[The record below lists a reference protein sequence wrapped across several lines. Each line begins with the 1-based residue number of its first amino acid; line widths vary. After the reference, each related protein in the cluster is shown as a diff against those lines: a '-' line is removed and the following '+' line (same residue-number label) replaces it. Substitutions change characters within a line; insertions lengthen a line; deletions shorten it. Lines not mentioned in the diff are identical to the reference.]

1 MHQLAQRLNRSAL
14 ISEKR
19 SRLLQ
24 AIRQTY
30 NDFFHD
36 YFITSDHCFR
46 LRARLLLVTFT
57 LI

>member
-1 MHQLAQRLNRSAL
+1 MRLNRSAL

-30 NDFFHD
+30 NDFFHH
-36 YFITSDHCFR
+36 YFITSDHCFQ
-46 LRARLLLVTFT
+46 LRACLSLVT
-57 LI
+57 